1 MLPGSDKTSGTKR
14 WTAAA
19 LAAAFSMVNQSTRRR
34 STQTFVC
41 QMKLRFRFTIL
52 TLIALTTVVAH
63 TGAKRFAARRL
74 ATSSGKVQSTWIP
87 FVIQVGVPEQQPRT
101 FGSITANAITMRR
114 YAGICGMYFL
124 VASYV
129 EMDMSKPFQNSIA
142 WLPRRQHRAQFHF
155 ETSVTLQTHEPSN
168 APQSR
173 TVLCCMVNHS
183 PRRGDW

>member
-1 MLPGSDKTSGTKR
+1 
-14 WTAAA
+14 
-19 LAAAFSMVNQSTRRR
+19 
-34 STQTFVC
+34 
-41 QMKLRFRFTIL
+41 MKLRFRFTIL

-129 EMDMSKPFQNSIA
+129 EMDMSKPIQIQLHGYHDDNTGLNSILK
-142 WLPRRQHRAQFHF
+142 LPLPYRHTNHPMHPSRGRCFAVWSIIRRDGVIG
-155 ETSVTLQTHEPSN
+155 SVTHMGTSLWQN
-168 APQSR
+168 
-173 TVLCCMVNHS
+173 
-183 PRRGDW
+183 